1 MKKVLTVLAVLTVCT
16 APALAQSFD
25 PDNGTGNLLTFS
37 PPTASQNEKVAAG
50 RNGLHSFAMVPRAPA
65 QTFRYPDRLW
75 RPRSLVSR

>member
-37 PPTASQNEKVAAG
+37 PPTASQNEKVTAG
-50 RNGLHSFAMVPRAPA
+50 SNGLHSFAMVPKAPA

>member
-1 MKKVLTVLAVLTVCT
+1 MKKVLTVLAVLTVYT